1 MFLLGVLPSL
11 PCLNDNDVESKYDH
25 CMCRFLLE
33 PHLLL
38 FSFFLN
44 LVDLLVQAT
53 SLKRL

>member
-1 MFLLGVLPSL
+1 
-11 PCLNDNDVESKYDH
+11 
-25 CMCRFLLE
+25 MCRFLLE

-53 SLKRL
+53 SLIVLVLVLVQKLL

>member
-11 PCLNDNDVESKYDH
+11 PCVNDNDVESKCDH

-33 PHLLL
+33 PHLL

-44 LVDLLVQAT
+44 LVDLLIVPTQQC
-53 SLKRL
+53 